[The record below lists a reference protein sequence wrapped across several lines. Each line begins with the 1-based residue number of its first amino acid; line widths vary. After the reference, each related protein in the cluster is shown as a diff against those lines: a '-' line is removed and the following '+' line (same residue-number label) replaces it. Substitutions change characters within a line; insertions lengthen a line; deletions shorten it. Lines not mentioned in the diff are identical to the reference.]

1 MLCRGSMEEKLNWAF
16 TLYDINGDGVITK
29 DEFTEIV
36 ASIYDMMGKCTDPAV
51 DEATVHEHV
60 NQIYEVT
67 FPEPLGF
74 LWETILCCDTK
85 VGNIPVYKNQ
95 TIIFLTYNMLFA
107 QIPIETIPPFKNR
120 IK

>member
-60 NQIYEVT
+60 NRIYEVT

-85 VGNIPVYKNQ
+85 VGQHSGLQEPNDNISY
-95 TIIFLTYNMLFA
+95 I
-107 QIPIETIPPFKNR
+107 
-120 IK
+120 